1 VLPDRDRLP
10 LRGLHHDRATS
21 RKGYDYD
28 KRNVA
33 DPGRSGRP
41 SWQSI
46 RCIIGERVD
55 AKRSAGMV
63 VGVVDSD
70 GMRVAAYGDPGPGQP
85 PLDASSAFEIGSITK
100 VFTAALLADMVA
112 RGEVALDE
120 PVALLL
126 PETARVPAWGT
137 RQIELV
143 DLATQ
148 TSGLPRLPA
157 NWRWEDS
164 AHPMMAGY
172 TAGQLY
178 EFLSGYTLTRQI
190 GSEYE
195 YSNLGF
201 GLLGHPLA
209 LRAGTSYEQLVS
221 EPILKPLGMTM
232 TGISFTQAMREH
244 VALPHSERGD
254 VVAIWD
260 YGALVASG
268 GICSTMTDMLT
279 FAAANLDPTGG
290 PLHRAMAATHTP
302 LRDAVGGMRVGL
314 GWHTKRLSGWDTVW
328 HSGET
333 GGSRSFI
340 GLDVEARLAVVVL
353 SNSAA
358 RIEDIGFH
366 MLDQRAELTEE
377 RQAIDLPAEVLE
389 RYVGLY
395 QLGPEGAVTVMQ
407 TEGGLVAEATGLGV
421 APIYPATETE
431 FFVKVI
437 PVELTFQLGPRGA
450 VTGVVVRFA
459 GRQMQGSKA
468 R

>member
-1 VLPDRDRLP
+1 MTNTVSARA
-10 LRGLHHDRATS
+10 DRA
-21 RKGYDYD
+21 
-28 KRNVA
+28 
-33 DPGRSGRP
+33 RP
-41 SWQSI
+41 SWQSV
-46 RCIIGERVD
+46 RRIIGERVD
-55 AKRSAGMV
+55 AKCNAGIV
-63 VGVVDSD
+63 AGVVDCD
-70 GMRVAAYGDPGPGQP
+70 GRRVAAYGDPGPGQP
-85 PLDASSAFEIGSITK
+85 PLDASSVFEIGSITK

-112 RGEVALDE
+112 RGEVALHE

-126 PETARVPAWGT
+126 PPTVRVPAWGE

-157 NWRWEDS
+157 NWRWEDP
-164 AHPMMAGY
+164 AHSVMADY

-178 EFLSGYTLTRQI
+178 EFLSGYRLTREI

-201 GLLGHPLA
+201 GLLGHALA
-209 LRAGTSYEQLVS
+209 RRAGTSYEELVS
-221 EPILKPLGMTM
+221 ERILKPLDMTM
-232 TGISFTQAMREH
+232 TAISLTPAMKERF
-244 VALPHSERGD
+244 ALPHGERGD
-254 VVAIWD
+254 VVAISD

-268 GICSTMTDMLT
+268 GICSTMADMLT
-279 FAAANLDPTGG
+279 FAAANLEPAAG
-290 PLHRAMAATHTP
+290 PVHRAMAATHTP

-314 GWHTKRLSGWDTVW
+314 GWHTKQLSGWDTVW

-366 MLDQRAELTEE
+366 VLDERAELTEE
-377 RQAIDLPAEVLE
+377 RQAIDLPADVLK
-389 RYVGLY
+389 RYVGRY
-395 QLGPEGAVTVMQ
+395 QVGPDVTVTVTQ
-407 TEGGLVAEATGLGV
+407 TESGLVAEATGLGV

-437 PVELTFQLGPRGA
+437 PVELTFQLGPHGA
-450 VTGVVVRFA
+450 ATGVVVRFA
-459 GRQMQGSKA
+459 GRQMQGSKV